1 MKYVTIFGKFT
12 VLETFVLNGVQ
23 VDKGFDERLNIFYR
37 TNLCAENNDDIDNAY
52 IYCYYR
58 NIDDLKEDLS
68 KLNSDLKLRK

>member
-37 TNLCAENNDDIDNAY
+37 TNLCAEKGA
-52 IYCYYR
+52 C
-58 NIDDLKEDLS
+58 
-68 KLNSDLKLRK
+68 